1 MAEFKGLTVKF
12 RGDTTDLTAALH
24 TINSE
29 TSSARRNAQDFQ
41 RALKFDASNT
51 TALKGVI
58 GETAQQFLKASER
71 ADMLKQAIE
80 TADDPNALRRLQAS
94 LAATEANVKQLH
106 GKLLDLQGELAMQDT
121 VLGRTAQ
128 GLQTA
133 GTQMKT
139 VGDKMSGVGDTL
151 TTHVTV
157 PLIAAASASV
167 SSAVDID
174 TALTGVRKTVDG
186 TEEQYQQLKDAAIEL
201 SKTQPISATQI
212 LDAEALGAQLGFGID
227 EIEEFSQVVNSLD
240 VSTNMSWEDAAT
252 NLAQFANITKM
263 SHDDVERYGST
274 IVELGNSFATTESD
288 VSNMAMRVAAA
299 GTQVGMSEADILGL
313 STALTSMGINAEA
326 GGTAISTIMSEIDKS
341 VSIGTQRASEYADQM
356 GISVEEMI
364 EKARTSPESFEKIA
378 EANGTTAKQFSKD
391 LLDSYESLNTWAE
404 AAGQSAE
411 DFAKSWTDNPV
422 QALADVLSGLEKATD
437 EGDNMS
443 LMLDDLGISS
453 LRQTDVMKRLAGNSE
468 LVSDAVE
475 TANEAWKDNTALQK
489 EVDNRNDSLAAK
501 FEILQNRVSA
511 AASEVGE
518 PLADALLDVVDI
530 AEPLI
535 SKVEGMARAFADMS
549 QDEQK
554 AVLKNVAM
562 VAAAGPLLS
571 VLGRVT
577 SAVGGVTTGLGKG
590 LEAFVKFTAVT
601 KNGGNFME
609 GISSAMGLGA
619 EKAGALQTALKN
631 IGTGL
636 AVGGGI
642 ALAAAVIKTIADEAA
657 AAEQK
662 TRNMADATGLL
673 RSATSE
679 LSPNASDAAASIQDM
694 GEKAGDAWINI
705 DNLVAAQ
712 ADLAREFA
720 DGNKETETSVA
731 RLEGAKKA
739 IDEYAGKTG
748 LSVTEQ
754 GKLKDA
760 IQLVND
766 VCGTQYEV
774 VDAANGVIKEQGEE
788 AEVTKD
794 KLDELIA
801 KQQEQIRIEAL
812 SDQLTKAYKQQADDI
827 EAVAN
832 KTRYLKEVEENATK
846 QREELKESLDK
857 GNISWS
863 EYQAKM
869 EGVNGYVKDAEDDLG
884 KAKDL
889 LDASNDA
896 IDNLNTQLGATE
908 AAASGSASS
917 IADLAGASTEVT
929 SALSDTQSVQ
939 DFAQTLEDAGM
950 KTSEF
955 KKLSAD
961 ELIQLAAN
969 YDGTFESIAGTIAS
983 SDIGGKAG
991 AKAKEVTEA
1000 IEGEAGNTQAA
1011 ADEQSKAAASSGD
1024 FDVATNATNN
1034 AKGLSEA
1041 LRAQLSPVS
1050 TTANQLKTSAEKMGD
1065 IGSQYQH
1072 GFSAASS
1079 LGSGIRGANGSV
1091 SGAAGQIRSSAASM
1105 SSVGGMYSSGYD
1117 LGANFA
1123 AGIRA
1128 AQSAVRSAASAVAS
1142 AARSILGHSIPKE
1155 GPLHEGGRGEVVYGE
1170 HLVQNF
1176 AQGMLNK
1183 QREVESAARMVAQS
1197 ARDGLT
1203 SVDDLYNPTISV
1215 VPSEIEAQTK
1225 ALSALFGADGF
1236 SADGKPRVEVTINGV
1251 SGPEETANAL
1261 LRALALTG
1269 IS

>member
-29 TSSARRNAQDFQ
+29 TSSARRNAQNFQ
-41 RALKFDASNT
+41 RALKFNASDTN
-51 TALKGVI
+51 ALRGAI

-80 TADDPNALRRLQAS
+80 AADDPNALRRLQAS
-94 LAATEANVKQLH
+94 LAATEANVEQLH
-106 GKLLDLQGELAMQDT
+106 GKLLDMQGELAMQDT
-121 VLGRTAQ
+121 VLGRAAQ

-151 TTHVTV
+151 TTHVTA
-157 PLIAAASASV
+157 PLIAAAGV
-167 SSAVDID
+167 SIRSAVDID

-227 EIEEFSQVVNSLD
+227 EIENFATVVNSLD
-240 VSTNMSWEDAAT
+240 VATNMNWEQAAT

-274 IVELGNSFATTESD
+274 IVELGNNFATTESD
-288 VSNMAMRVAAA
+288 VSDMAMRVAAA

-326 GGTAISTIMSEIDKS
+326 GGTAISTIMSTIDKD
-341 VSIGTQRASEYADQM
+341 IATGSENLKTWADTANM
-356 GISVEEMI
+356 SVEDFT
-364 EKARTSPESFEKIA
+364 KAWSSE
-378 EANGTTAKQFSKD
+378 
-391 LLDSYESLNTWAE
+391 
-404 AAGQSAE
+404 
-411 DFAKSWTDNPV
+411 PV
-422 QALADVLSGLEKATD
+422 DALAAVLSGLEGATE
-437 EGDNMS
+437 EGGNMS
-443 LMLDDLGISS
+443 VMLDDLGISS

-468 LVSDAVE
+468 LVTKAVD
-475 TANEAWKDNTALQK
+475 TANKAWEDNSALSE

-518 PLADALLDVVDI
+518 PLADALLDVVDL

-535 SKVEGMARAFADMS
+535 DKVEGMARAFSNMS
-549 QDEQK
+549 EDEQR
-554 AVLKNVAM
+554 AIIKNVAM
-562 VAAAGPLLS
+562 VAAAGPMLS
-571 VLGRVT
+571 IFGRVT

-590 LEAFVKFTAVT
+590 LEAVVKFTAVT
-601 KNGGNFME
+601 QNGGSLME
-609 GISSAMGLGA
+609 GFTSAMGLGA
-619 EKAGALQTALKN
+619 DKAGALSTALKN
-631 IGTGL
+631 MGTGL
-636 AVGGGI
+636 AIGGGI
-642 ALAAAVIKTIADEAA
+642 ALVAATLKTIADEAA
-657 AAEQK
+657 EAEQK
-662 TRNMADATGLL
+662 TRNMSDATNLL
-673 RSATSE
+673 RSATSD
-679 LSPNASDAAASIQDM
+679 LSSHLGDAASGIDDM
-694 GEKAGDAWINI
+694 GQKAGDAWINI
-705 DNLVAAQ
+705 DNLAAAQ

-720 DGNKETETSVA
+720 DSNKETETSVS
-731 RLEGAKKA
+731 RLEGAKQA
-739 IDEYAGKTG
+739 IEEYAGKSG
-748 LSVTEQ
+748 LSVQEQ

-766 VCGTQYEV
+766 ACGTQYEV
-774 VDAANGVIKEQGEE
+774 VDAANGVIKAQGEE

-794 KLDELIA
+794 KLADLIE
-801 KQQEQIRIEAL
+801 KQQEQIRVEAL

-832 KTRYLKEVEENATK
+832 KTRYLKEAEETAAK
-846 QREELKESLDK
+846 KREELKESLDK
-857 GNISWS
+857 GSISWG

-869 EGVNGYVKDAEDDLG
+869 EGVDGYVQNAADDLG

-908 AAASGSASS
+908 AAASGSATS

-929 SALSDTQSVQ
+929 SALADNQSIQ
-939 DFAQTLEDAGM
+939 DFATTLEEAGM
-950 KTSEF
+950 KTDEF
-955 KKLSAD
+955 KSLTAD
-961 ELIQLAAN
+961 QLIQLAAN
-969 YDGTFESIAGTIAS
+969 YDGTFESIAQTILD

-991 AKAKEVTEA
+991 QKAAEVTGA
-1000 IEGEAGNTQAA
+1000 IEGEAANTQAA
-1011 ADEQSKAAASSGD
+1011 AAEQSKAAATAGD
-1024 FDVATNATNN
+1024 FDVATNANAN
-1034 AKGLSEA
+1034 AKGLPDA
-1041 LRAQLSPVS
+1041 LRNQISP
-1050 TTANQLKTSAEKMGD
+1050 TETAANQLKTGAERMGD
-1065 IGSQYQH
+1065 IQNQYQH
-1072 GFSAASS
+1072 GFTAASS
-1079 LGSGIRGANGSV
+1079 LGSGIRGANGTV
-1091 SGAAGQIRSSAASM
+1091 SSAAGSIRSSAESM
-1105 SSVGGMYSSGYD
+1105 KNVGDTYSSGAH
-1117 LGANFA
+1117 LGSNFA
-1123 AGIRA
+1123 AGIR
-1128 AQSAVRSAASAVAS
+1128 SAIGAVSSAASAVAS
-1142 AARSILGHSIPKE
+1142 TARGILGHSIPKE

-1170 HLVQNF
+1170 HLVMNF

-1183 QREVESAARMVAQS
+1183 QKEVESAARMVAQS
-1197 ARDGLT
+1197 ARNGLT
-1203 SVDDLYNPTISV
+1203 SVDDIYNPTISV

-1236 SADGKPRVEVTINGV
+1236 STDGKPRVEVTINGV
-1251 SGPEETANAL
+1251 AGPEETASAL
-1261 LRALALTG
+1261 LKALALTG

>member
-1 MAEFKGLTVKF
+1 MAGEFKGLTVKF
-12 RGDTTDLTAALH
+12 RGDATDLTAALH

-41 RALKFDASNT
+41 RALKFNASNT
-51 TALKGVI
+51 TALKGAI
-58 GETAQQFLKASER
+58 GETAEQLRAANER
-71 ADMLKQAIE
+71 ADALRQAIE
-80 TADDPNALRRLQAS
+80 QTDDPNAMRRLQAS
-94 LAATEANVKQLH
+94 LSATEANIDVLR
-106 GKLLDLQGELAMQDT
+106 GKFLDMQADLAMQDT
-121 VLGRTAQ
+121 VLGRAAQ

-139 VGDKMSGVGDTL
+139 VGDKMTGVGDTL
-151 TTHVTV
+151 TTHVTA
-157 PLIAAASASV
+157 PLIAAAGASIR
-167 SSAVDID
+167 SAVDID

-227 EIEEFSQVVNSLD
+227 EIENFAMVVNSLD
-240 VSTNMSWEDAAT
+240 VATNMSWEQAAT

-288 VSNMAMRVAAA
+288 VSDMAMRVAAA

-326 GGTAISTIMSEIDKS
+326 GGTAISTIMSNIDKD
-341 VSIGTQRASEYADQM
+341 VATQSENLA
-356 GISVEEMI
+356 
-364 EKARTSPESFEKIA
+364 
-378 EANGTTAKQFSKD
+378 
-391 LLDSYESLNTWAE
+391 TWAE
-404 AAGQSAE
+404 TANMSVDEFTKAWSNE
-411 DFAKSWTDNPV
+411 PV
-422 QALADVLSGLEKATD
+422 DALAAVLSGLEGATE
-437 EGDNMS
+437 EGSNMS
-443 LMLDDLGISS
+443 IMLEDLGITS

-468 LVSDAVE
+468 LVTKAVD
-475 TANEAWKDNTALQK
+475 TANKAWEDNSALSE

-501 FEILQNRVSA
+501 FEILENRVSA

-518 PLADALLDVVDI
+518 PLADALIDVVDI

-535 SKVEGMARAFADMS
+535 DKVEGMARAFSNMS
-549 QDEQK
+549 EDEQK
-554 AVLKNVAM
+554 AVIKNVAM
-562 VAAAGPLLS
+562 VAAAGPMLS
-571 VLGRVT
+571 VMGRIT

-590 LEAFVKFTAVT
+590 LEAVVKFTAVT
-601 KNGGNFME
+601 QNGGTLME
-609 GISSAMGLGA
+609 GFTSAMGLGA
-619 EKAGALQTALKN
+619 DKAGALSTTLKN
-631 IGTGL
+631 MGTGL

-642 ALAAAVIKTIADEAA
+642 ALVAAVLKTIADEAA

-662 TRNMADATGLL
+662 TRNMSDATDLL
-673 RSATSE
+673 RSATSD
-679 LSPNASDAAASIQDM
+679 LSPKLSDAASGIENV

-705 DNLVAAQ
+705 DNLAAAQ

-720 DGNKETETSVA
+720 DSNKETETSVS
-731 RLEGAKKA
+731 RLEGAKQA
-739 IDEYAGKTG
+739 IEEYAGKSG
-748 LSVTEQ
+748 LSVQEQ

-766 VCGTQYEV
+766 ACGTQYEV
-774 VDAANGVIKEQGEE
+774 VDAANGVIKAQGEE

-794 KLDELIA
+794 KLADLIE

-832 KTRYLKEVEENATK
+832 KTRYLREVEENATK
-846 QREELKESLDK
+846 QREDLKDSLDK
-857 GNISWS
+857 GNISWA
-863 EYQAKM
+863 EYQSKM
-869 EGVNGYVKDAEDDLG
+869 EGVDGYVQNATDDLG

-889 LDASNDA
+889 LSASNDA

-908 AAASGSASS
+908 AAASGSATS

-929 SALSDTQSVQ
+929 SALADNQSIK
-939 DFAQTLEDAGM
+939 DFATTLEDAGM
-950 KTSEF
+950 KTSDF
-955 KKLSAD
+955 KSLTSD
-961 ELIQLAAN
+961 QLIELAAN
-969 YDGTFESIAGTIAS
+969 YDGTFESIAGTIAN

-1011 ADEQSKAAASSGD
+1011 ADEQSKAAASAGD

-1034 AKGLSEA
+1034 AKGLPEA
-1041 LRAQLSPVS
+1041 LRAQLNPVS

-1079 LGSGIRGANGSV
+1079 LGSGIRGANGTV
-1091 SGAAGQIRSSAASM
+1091 SSAAGQVRSSAASM

-1142 AARSILGHSIPKE
+1142 AAKGILGHSIPKE
-1155 GPLHEGGRGEVVYGE
+1155 GPLHEGGRGEAVYGE
-1170 HLVQNF
+1170 HLVMNF

-1183 QREVESAARMVAQS
+1183 QKEVENAARMVAQS
-1197 ARDGLT
+1197 ARNGLT
-1203 SVDDLYNPTISV
+1203 SVDDIYNPTISV

-1251 SGPEETANAL
+1251 SGPEETASAL
-1261 LRALALTG
+1261 LKALALTG